1 VYIETREVGGRKKYY
16 LATSYRMGAKVAKVR
31 VFFGTDLGRDEV
43 ERLAEQAKG
52 RLEQKAQSAKSIGD
66 PYRTVLSSKEMRVI
80 TLLTTKVRVK
90 LAHFSEDDWK
100 VFTEEFTYHTNAIEG
115 STVSKEE
122 VKQVHA
128 DEQWPE
134 RSKEEIAETLGVAE
148 AVKHLRQ
155 TKDPISLELIK
166 DLHRIVFKNSKPFA
180 GETRQRGGVGV
191 SVVDNLG
198 IVVHKGAP
206 ASQVD
211 ALLRRLA
218 RWYRDNNEKY
228 PPFVL
233 AAVVHDQFE
242 TIHPFQ
248 DGNGRV
254 GRLLLI
260 NILLKHN
267 LPPLNIELENRKEY
281 YEALR
286 AYQTAGNI
294 RPTLE
299 LMLKEYRRLKATLK
313 R

>member
-1 VYIETREVGGRKKYY
+1 MRGRRKYY
-16 LATSYRMGAKVAKVR
+16 IATSYRVGAKVAKVR
-31 VFFGTDLGRDEV
+31 VFLGTDLGRDEV
-43 ERLAEQAKG
+43 ERLAEQAKE
-52 RLEQKAQSAKSIGD
+52 RLEEKVRSAKSIGD
-66 PYRTVLSSKEMRVI
+66 PYRTVLSSKAMREI
-80 TLLTTKVRVK
+80 TLLTTKARAK

-100 VFTEEFTYHTNAIEG
+100 AFTEEFTYHTNAIEG
-115 STVSKEE
+115 STVSRKE
-122 VKQVHA
+122 VKQVLA

-134 RSKEEIAETLGVAE
+134 KSKEEIAETLGVAE
-148 AVKHLRQ
+148 AVKYLRQ

-166 DLHRIVFKNSKPFA
+166 DLHRIVFKNSKLFA
-180 GETRQRGGVGV
+180 GETRQRDGVEV
-191 SVVDNLG
+191 SVVDALG
-198 IVVHKGAP
+198 RIVHKGAP

-218 RWYRDNNEKY
+218 RWYHNSNEKY

-267 LPPLNIELENRKEY
+267 LPPLNIELENREEY

-286 AYQTAGNI
+286 AYQTTGNI